1 MKCCVSAGYLETGE
15 NYQELSQFFNKAEVT
30 DNVQELHCAAAS
42 LEDENLS
49 GSLCIS
55 DTLGT
60 SLNSSGTGHFAQT
73 ALLYRPSVMSRLFQ
87 VEYLFSEKS
96 LLGAFPSSP
105 LDTCLF
111 IL

>member
-1 MKCCVSAGYLETGE
+1 MYLLDIRR
-15 NYQELSQFFNKAEVT
+15 QEKTTKSYRSSVNKAEVT
-30 DNVQELHCAAAS
+30 DNVQELHCVAAS

-49 GSLCIS
+49 VSLCVS

-60 SLNSSGTGHFAQT
+60 NLNSSGTGDFAQT
-73 ALLYRPSVMSRLFQ
+73 AVLYRPSVASRLFQ
-87 VEYLFSEKS
+87 VEYLLLRKS
-96 LLGAFPSSP
+96 LLGAFSSSP